1 MTQAIIKKQTVFI
14 SVQIEKL
21 KYSQLLLIVAEEI
34 KINITHY
41 LTWYLGICYLKYKNL
56 PLNTLFTF
64 RTITATIYF

>member
-1 MTQAIIKKQTVFI
+1 MTQAIIKKQTVII

-41 LTWYLGICYLKYKNL
+41 LT
-56 PLNTLFTF
+56 
-64 RTITATIYF
+64 